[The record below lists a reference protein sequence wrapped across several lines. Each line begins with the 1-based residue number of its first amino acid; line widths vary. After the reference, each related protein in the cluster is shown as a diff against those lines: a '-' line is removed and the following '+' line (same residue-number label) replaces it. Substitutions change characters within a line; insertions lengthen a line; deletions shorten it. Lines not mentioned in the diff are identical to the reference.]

1 MKADVLIIGGG
12 IQGCATAYHLAKSG
26 ASVILLEKDYI
37 ARHASGVNA
46 GGVRLLG
53 RDMAEVALSK
63 AAMQLWHGLDNELGA
78 DTGFR
83 ATGLIN
89 IAADDAD
96 LQKLKARETI
106 MRAAGYRHERIIDR
120 DELRS
125 RLPHVSANCMG
136 GVISE
141 LDGHAIPYKTTNA
154 FRLAAEHHGA
164 RILESTELIALRQV
178 GPRWIASSTLGQV
191 EAETVVNCC
200 GAWADRVAMMIGDN
214 VPLSHGAPMLMITA
228 RMPQFAGPVVGA
240 VSRQLSFK
248 QFENGTVLIG
258 GGAKGFADRAG
269 NSTRLDY
276 AKLAEASR
284 TTIEFFPIM
293 ARAAINRMWAGLEAY
308 MPDNLPVIGPAMNAD
323 HAFHAFGFSA
333 HGFQLGPIVGK
344 VMANLVL
351 TGRCDFDLTPFR
363 IDRYDRKVL

>member
-26 ASVILLEKDYI
+26 ASVILLEKDHI

-53 RDMAEVALSK
+53 RDMAEVPLSK
-63 AAMQLWHGLDNELGA
+63 EAMQMWQSLDDTLEG

-89 IAADDAD
+89 IAVDDAD
-96 LQKLKARETI
+96 LNKLRAREKT
-106 MRAAGYRHERIIDR
+106 MHALGYTHERIIDR
-120 DELRS
+120 DELIA
-125 RLPHVSANCMG
+125 RLPHVNPNCVG
-136 GVISE
+136 GVMSDI
-141 LDGHAIPYKTTNA
+141 DGHAIPYKATNA
-154 FRLAAEHHGA
+154 YRLAAKRLGA
-164 RILESTELIALRQV
+164 EILEGTELRALRRV
-178 GPRWIASSTLGQV
+178 GAIWLAETPIGRI
-191 EAETVVNCC
+191 EADTVVNCC

-214 VPLSHGAPMLMITA
+214 VPLSHAAPMLMITA
-228 RMPQFAGPVVGA
+228 RMPHFAGPVVGA

-258 GGAKGFADRAG
+258 GGAKGFADRA
-269 NSTRLDY
+269 NNATRLDY
-276 AKLAEASR
+276 AKLADASR

-308 MPDNLPVIGPAMNAD
+308 MPDNLPVIGPAVSAER
-323 HAFHAFGFSA
+323 AFHAFGFSA
-333 HGFQLGPIVGK
+333 HGFQMGPIVGK
-344 VMANLVL
+344 VMADLVL
-351 TGRCDFDLTPFR
+351 TGDCDFDLTPFR